1 MEGGIGVAFSI
12 GLDETTM
19 AIPSNCLNKTRQTSH
34 PGNGVPYPLCSTE
47 PPPLWAGVPADIAL
61 NRRVPAQGILWHAL
75 RGEETHFKGQ
85 KERGFSF
92 PPHFSFL
99 CPVSYFYPIQKGL
112 SEEDC
117 CCRLKWCL
125 TQEHNLDTQFD
136 VLSIF
141 FQKYCFWEVI
151 HFNYFP
157 KSSLET
163 PISKATFSPFC
174 LGRKVEVCNKF
185 HVSCNSNHK
194 IHCSF
199 TSHTWPLKCNHMSYT
214 NVGSS

>member
-61 NRRVPAQGILWHAL
+61 NRRVPAQGTLWHAL

-125 TQEHNLDTQFD
+125 TQENNLDTQFD

-141 FQKYCFWEVI
+141 FRNIVFGK
-151 HFNYFP
+151 
-157 KSSLET
+157 
-163 PISKATFSPFC
+163 
-174 LGRKVEVCNKF
+174 
-185 HVSCNSNHK
+185 
-194 IHCSF
+194 SF
-199 TSHTWPLKCNHMSYT
+199 TSITSLNPLWKPPFPRPPSPLFAWVGKWKSVISFMLAVTATTKSIAHSHLTLGHSNATTWAT
-214 NVGSS
+214 QT